1 MSVPSLSWQV
11 VVVVFSSKS
20 FSSERDKGPF
30 LCVRTALCLESA
42 EQVRHHIRCFE
53 LDPSLGSRQGM
64 DLRAV
69 IYGVGQQ
76 LDLQS
81 RSVL

>member
-1 MSVPSLSWQV
+1 V
-11 VVVVFSSKS
+11 
-20 FSSERDKGPF
+20 
-30 LCVRTALCLESA
+30 CVRTALCLESA